1 MSISD
6 GGGRHQESRNRE
18 EVKMSQKANVPGD
31 RGQIFDGI
39 KIGRPA
45 TGALLDAGYWSL
57 SDLPEDLAEL
67 SDLHGVG
74 PRAVALLKDA
84 RGR

>member
-1 MSISD
+1 
-6 GGGRHQESRNRE
+6 
-18 EVKMSQKANVPGD
+18 MSQKAHDTGD
-31 RGQIFDGI
+31 RGQIFDEV

-45 TGALLDAGYWSL
+45 TGALVDACYRSS

-74 PRAVALLKDA
+74 PRAVALLQA
-84 RGR
+84 AALEAALSWIEQSQRTWS